1 FRSGRAPRSRRRLG
15 RCPIPAGRPAA
26 GPRTARCRDLSSAA
40 WSGKEDQRREQSV
53 ERRGGGGGGDLP
65 IGPTRRGAHRLPG
78 QLAPRGGGAAAAAA
92 ARLAHGRGVPP
103 RGLNRRPH
111 SSGTGY

>member
-1 FRSGRAPRSRRRLG
+1 FPQRARPEVSAAPWALPYPRGPPRSGPPDRPLPRSFFCG
-15 RCPIPAGRPAA
+15 
-26 GPRTARCRDLSSAA
+26 
-40 WSGKEDQRREQSV
+40 V
-53 ERRGGGGGGDLP
+53 EREGGPKARGGGDLP